1 MANAARKQVDHD
13 DASPTAIAAR
23 KLRRRRAGDR
33 FVHGVRI
40 PLAGV
45 RQACSVTQV
54 ELAAAT
60 TLDQTAI
67 SQVEHR
73 EDALVSTLRR
83 YAEGLGGTLEV
94 TMVIRGHRY
103 IVEIGQE

>member
-1 MANAARKQVDHD
+1 MANAARKQTDGHD
-13 DASPTAIAAR
+13 VSPTDVAAR

-33 FVHGVRI
+33 FLHGVRI

-60 TLDQTAI
+60 ELDQTAI
-67 SQVEHR
+67 SQLEHR

-83 YAEGLGGTLEV
+83 YAEALGGKLEV

-103 IVEIGQE
+103 IVEIGDE